1 VEVQCNSTKKCV
13 LDNISDLV
21 GKIDRKA
28 RKTWITQEMIKKMDE
43 RRKWKSVNNE
53 ERRKYYRKLRN
64 ELKRTTDKT

>member
-1 VEVQCNSTKKCV
+1 V

-64 ELKRTTDKT
+64 ELKRATDKT